1 MSVMTRSRTG
11 CGRRLLPGLPRR
23 LEIRLAAP
31 RARKSFNSR
40 KTCRRLSRSRPQA
53 SRTVTRRASKSI
65 STSSRENSLALI
77 DTTVIQHVLL
87 QPRKAGECHLNFA
100 EGCHLYIA
108 LTNQFRGLGFMERGA
123 GAGGGASRE
132 DGQLVRL
139 RVVRNRRRLT
149 RARNLHLDQTVL
161 SGEHNQRQ

>member
-1 MSVMTRSRTG
+1 MTRSRTG
-11 CGRRLLPGLPRR
+11 CGRRLVSGLPRR
-23 LEIRLAAP
+23 LEIRLATP

-40 KTCRRLSRSRPQA
+40 KTCRRLSRSRPHA

-77 DTTVIQHVLL
+77 DTTVIRHVLL

-108 LTNQFRGLGFMERGA
+108 LTEADRLVLVMEPEKWTLSEAERGKPSWTKCRQSMIA
-123 GAGGGASRE
+123 RSHRPAANVGRQGGWCRS
-132 DGQLVRL
+132 LPFP
-139 RVVRNRRRLT
+139 T
-149 RARNLHLDQTVL
+149 
-161 SGEHNQRQ
+161 